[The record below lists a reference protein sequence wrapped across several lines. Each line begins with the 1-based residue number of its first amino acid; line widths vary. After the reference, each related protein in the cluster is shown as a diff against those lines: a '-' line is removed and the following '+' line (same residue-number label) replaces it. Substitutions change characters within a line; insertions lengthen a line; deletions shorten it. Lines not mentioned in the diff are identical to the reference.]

1 MPLLKISAAAKE
13 LGVSKSVL
21 REWDKAGKIETV
33 RSPGGMR
40 LFDIA
45 NIAPAIAAKTSISR
59 RDCSVVLYARVS
71 CSSQGDELELQQ
83 RHLRDRLPDKYA
95 RSSQI
100 PIFDVGSGL
109 NLKRPGL
116 MRALGLVREGRVSA
130 LVVTSRD
137 RLARFAFDL
146 VEWVCA
152 QHGTA
157 LVVLEPGGD
166 SAPEAEL
173 GRELM
178 TIVQM
183 YNNNSGSSR
192 NNANKKGSPSSS
204 SRSDAASSCHSNPCR
219 SSSSSSTDTGIITAT
234 TGTDATTTSEEED

>member
-45 NIAPAIAAKTSISR
+45 NIAPAIAVKACTR

-71 CSSQGDELELQQ
+71 CSSQGDELERQQ

-100 PIFDVGSGL
+100 PVVDVGSGL
-109 NLKRPGL
+109 NFKRPGL
-116 MRALGLVREGRVSA
+116 LRVLGLVREGRVSA
-130 LVVTSRD
+130 VVVTSRD

-152 QHGTA
+152 QYGTA
-157 LVVLEPGGD
+157 LVVLEPGSD

-178 TIVQM
+178 TIAQM
-183 YNNNSGSSR
+183 YNNNI
-192 NNANKKGSPSSS
+192 NNISKKACRSACGSPGSSS
-204 SRSDAASSCHSNPCR
+204 SRSSMDTISMDTSSMDTGTTTTNA
-219 SSSSSSTDTGIITAT
+219 SSSTAS
-234 TGTDATTTSEEED
+234 SEED